1 MANNNLPD
9 QYRDALNELNESQLI
24 ELNKLIVVKT
34 NFFGRARQFGAMMQ
48 FNAGDRVCFMNGGQ
62 KVFGYVER
70 LNQKSVSLRC
80 DDGGR
85 WKVAPSLLEKVDERQ
100 KHDDNSSDFHGRNAP
115 CLCGSGKI
123 QEVLR
128 K

>member
-1 MANNNLPD
+1 MTNNLPD
-9 QYRDALNELNESQLI
+9 QYREALNELNESQLL
-24 ELNKLIVVKT
+24 ELNKLIVAKI
-34 NFFGRARQFGAMMQ
+34 NFFGRARQLGAMIR

-100 KHDDNSSDFHGRNAP
+100 KYDDNSSDSYGRNAP
-115 CLCGSGKI
+115 CPCGSGKI
-123 QEVLR
+123 QKMLR